1 MTYSI
6 PLHIASTPFLQWAW
20 VFLAFFVLCSLI
32 GAVYAI
38 KSNERIK
45 REEQITKRDAIQ
57 KVSEGKLSVED
68 ADKLVNPKK
77 RWFDFLR

>member
-6 PLHIASTPFLQWAW
+6 PLLIAANPLQLQWSW
-20 VFLAFFVLCSLI
+20 VFLAFLILCSLI
-32 GAVYAI
+32 GGVYAI

-57 KVSEGKLSVED
+57 QVSEGKLSVED

-77 RWFDFLR
+77 RWFD

>member
-6 PLHIASTPFLQWAW
+6 PLLIAANPLQLQWSW
-20 VFLAFFVLCSLI
+20 VFLAFLILCSLI
-32 GAVYAI
+32 GGVYAL

-57 KVSEGKLSVED
+57 QVSEGKLSVED

-77 RWFDFLR
+77 RWFD

>member
-6 PLHIASTPFLQWAW
+6 PLLIAANPLQLQWSW
-20 VFLAFFVLCSLI
+20 VFLAFLILCSLI
-32 GAVYAI
+32 GGVYAL

-77 RWFDFLR
+77 RWFD